1 MKKNDNNDKDIFL
14 EKHNPPIETS
24 IEDFVNTNGISYA
37 HYTLTDRAII
47 SNDGLKP
54 VQRRILYTMHQL
66 GLKPGSRKIKGSKI
80 TSDTTGNY
88 HPHGPMA
95 VEPALARL
103 GQTFVM
109 RVPLL
114 DVQGSLG
121 TFTGDVAA
129 NGRYFEASLNKNA
142 YELVKD
148 IDNKACKMV
157 YTETGDNLEP
167 FELPINF
174 PIGIIN
180 GTEGIGVGWASNIA
194 PHNPDEVMN
203 CCIAYFQGKIKKDE
217 DILKYIQGPDFPTGG
232 EIFGIDGIKEYLLTG
247 RGKFFIRGKY
257 TLEDLPRG
265 RTKITFYELPYQ
277 VSAENIIERINSTQS
292 DKKKLLEISEA
303 KDLSDKKKGLN
314 LCIYVKSGS
323 DITKVISDL
332 WKYTP
337 CQNSFNVNSVVL
349 INGVPNENTSMY
361 QLIEQFC
368 LFKKFT
374 FKRKTEYKIQ
384 QNKKESHKLAGILN
398 ILLDIKKAVKI
409 IQESDSEDIAVLELK
424 KSFKIDDEQAEYILS
439 MPLRRIVKSNR
450 ENLKIKKD
458 NIDNEIKEFENVL
471 NNESLMYEYIIKELK
486 DTLKVI
492 SDKRRTTINGITHAE
507 LEEESKLLAK
517 QDRIL
522 SKDAEVYIKVK
533 NKCITKSFEDNK
545 GIKTSS
551 LNNVFGIDEQGNS
564 KQITVENI
572 PLNSELPLS
581 KIKNDIIDITGQD
594 YYTLVISDKGN
605 GNIISKDNILKEG
618 KFATLLPDEKIINVF
633 ALTEE
638 DINNKYIILVNN
650 TGDLIKIKLS
660 LIRIVNKQGAGLINI
675 AKMENELVKSAIVSD
690 EDIIKFESQNEVK
703 YVQSED
709 CPSKGKGGKGYLVH
723 KLKKDDN
730 IIDIEVFTELPKNAK
745 ISLRATKG
753 EKKN

>member
-1 MKKNDNNDKDIFL
+1 MKKKDKLDEDVFL
-14 EKHNPPIETS
+14 QNHKPPIETPL
-24 IEDFVNTNGISYA
+24 EDFVNDNGVSYA

-54 VQRRILYTMHQL
+54 VQRRILYTMYQL
-66 GLKPGSRKIKGSKI
+66 GLKPGSHKVKGSKI
-80 TSDTTGNY
+80 ASDTTGNY

-95 VEPALARL
+95 VAPALARL
-103 GQTFVM
+103 GQPFVM

-114 DVQGSLG
+114 EVQGSLG

-148 IDNKACKMV
+148 IGNKACKMV

-167 FELPINF
+167 FELPVNY

-180 GTEGIGVGWASNIA
+180 GTEGVAVGWASTIA
-194 PHNPDEVMN
+194 PHNPDEIMN
-203 CCIAYFQGKIKKDE
+203 CCIAYFQGKINKTE

-232 EIFGIDGIKEYLLTG
+232 EIVGIDGIKEYLLTG
-247 RGKFFIRGKY
+247 EGKFFIRGKY
-257 TLEDLPRG
+257 TLEDLQRG

-277 VSAENIIERINSTQS
+277 VSAESIIEKINSAQS

-303 KDLSDKKKGLN
+303 KDLSDKRKGLN

-323 DITKVISDL
+323 DITKVIADL

-337 CQNSFNVNSVVL
+337 CQISFNVNTVVL
-349 INGVPNENTSMY
+349 IDGIPNEKTSMY

-374 FKRKTEYKIQ
+374 FKRKTDYKIEMS
-384 QNKKESHKLAGILN
+384 KKESHKLAGILN

-409 IQESDSEDIAVLELK
+409 IQESESEDVAITELK
-424 KSFKIDDEQAEYILS
+424 NNFKIDNEQAEYILS

-450 ENLKIKKD
+450 ESLKQKKED
-458 NIDNEIKEFENVL
+458 LDNEVKTLQDVL

-522 SKDAEVYIKVK
+522 SKDTEVYIKIK

-551 LNNVFGIDEQGNS
+551 LSNVYGIDEQGNS
-564 KQITVENI
+564 KLITVENI

-581 KIKNDIIDITGQD
+581 KIKSDIIDITGQD

-605 GNIISKDNILKEG
+605 GNIISKDNTLKEG

-660 LIRIVNKQGAGLINI
+660 VIRIVNKQGAGLINV
-675 AKMENELVKSAIVSD
+675 AKMENTLVKSAIVSE
-690 EDIIKFESQNEVK
+690 EDIIKFESQNEIK
-703 YVQSED
+703 YVESED
-709 CPSKGKGGKGYLVH
+709 CPSKGRGGKGYLVH

-730 IIDIEVFTELPKNAK
+730 IIDIEILTELPENAK
-745 ISLRATKG
+745 ISSRATKG
-753 EKKN
+753 DKK